1 MNYTYQIFEKIFIP
15 KLVILFRLFTIIIMN
30 KISIFE
36 IKKIFNI
43 SILLFVILNK
53 YRAVDNTSISRL
65 MTTLNTQGDILLF

>member
-15 KLVILFRLFTIIIMN
+15 KLVILFRLFTIVIMN

-43 SILLFVILNK
+43 SILLFVILK
-53 YRAVDNTSISRL
+53 ISIELLTTPVLVD
-65 MTTLNTQGDILLF
+65 

>member
-36 IKKIFNI
+36 IKKIFNN
-43 SILLFVILNK
+43 SILLFVILK
-53 YRAVDNTSISRL
+53 ISIEL
-65 MTTLNTQGDILLF
+65 LTTPVLVE

>member
-43 SILLFVILNK
+43 SILLFVILK
-53 YRAVDNTSISRL
+53 ISIELLTTPVLVD
-65 MTTLNTQGDILLF
+65 